1 MAPSILGC
9 AGNHV
14 LHIVSVTRAVHVS
27 VVTVFGFVF
36 DVCGIDGNAA
46 GLFFRRAV
54 DLVVTLGFAT
64 EFLRQDRGDR
74 SGQGGLA
81 VVNVTDG
88 ANVDVRFGPFELFP
102 SHFAKFLNK
111 ERM

>member
-1 MAPSILGC
+1 M
-9 AGNHV
+9 
-14 LHIVSVTRAVHVS
+14 S

-54 DLVVTLGFAT
+54 DLVVTLASPPNF
-64 EFLRQDRGDR
+64 FDRIVVIAAVR
-74 SGQGGLA
+74 VVFA

-102 SHFAKFLNK
+102 AMMK
-111 ERM
+111 MP